1 MLFGQYFIY
10 MYLYIIIY
18 TFMYMYM
25 RIYCVYWSYHSIMKE
40 DLMTTNEVRNA
51 NLLSL
56 SLPYTQQQFAE
67 DVDYK
72 AVEDDFM

>member
-1 MLFGQYFIY
+1 MYIYIIYMY
-10 MYLYIIIY
+10 MYLYNNY
-18 TFMYMYM
+18 NTFMYMYM
-25 RIYCVYWSYHSIMKE
+25 CVYRSYHSIMKE